1 MNIFVRCW
9 IYVTIVV
16 VGSLLS
22 VQSQAATKDNFL
34 ARDTQDIIELC
45 QVSPNDPLYKEAI
58 HFCHGYLV
66 GAFHYQK
73 VFYSRPGFSP
83 LVCLPKPNPSAT
95 ETMIEHVSMSRTKT
109 ITEYVQW
116 AKNNPDYWK
125 EPTVD
130 TLMKFL
136 IDKFP
141 CKD

>member
-1 MNIFVRCW
+1 MNIFVRWWVC
-9 IYVTIVV
+9 IMIVI
-16 VGSLLS
+16 VGSMAM
-22 VQSQAATKDNFL
+22 QSHAATKDNFL
-34 ARDTQDIIELC
+34 ARDTKDIIELC
-45 QVSPNDPLYKEAI
+45 SVSPEDPLYTQAI

-83 LVCLPKPNPSAT
+83 LVCLPEPNPLPN
-95 ETMIEHVSMSRTKT
+95 ETLEEHIGLSRTQ
-109 ITEYVQW
+109 IIEEYVQW
-116 AKNNPDYWK
+116 ANNNPEYWQ

>member
-1 MNIFVRCW
+1 MNILVRWW

-16 VGSLLS
+16 MGCLAI
-22 VQSQAATKDNFL
+22 QSQAATKDNFL
-34 ARDTQDIIELC
+34 ARDTQDIVELC
-45 QVSPNDPLYKEAI
+45 SVSPNDALYTQAI

-95 ETMIEHVSMSRTKT
+95 ETLAEHIGLSRTK
-109 ITEYVQW
+109 IIAEYIQW
-116 AKNNPDYWK
+116 AKNNPEYLK
-125 EPTVD
+125 EPAVD

-136 IDKFP
+136 IDEFP

>member
-1 MNIFVRCW
+1 MHIFIRCW

-16 VGSLLS
+16 VGSLAM
-22 VQSQAATKDNFL
+22 QSQAATKDNFL

-45 QVSPNDPLYKEAI
+45 QVSPNDPLYTQAI

-66 GAFHYQK
+66 GAFHYQM

-83 LVCLPKPNPSAT
+83 LVCLPERNLSAT
-95 ETMIEHVSMSRTKT
+95 ETMAEHVGMSRTKT
-109 ITEYVQW
+109 IAEYVQW
-116 AKNNPDYWK
+116 AQNNPDYLK
-125 EPTVD
+125 EPAVD

-136 IDKFP
+136 IDKYP